1 MSFSKPVS
9 HGDRTILVCLALS
22 VPGDP
27 PGSSQGHSSIS
38 LNQDDLTSTYLRW
51 RGSLMCSLSSPT
63 ELSATAYRATR
74 STLGVVRRQ
83 LFAFVVTYDSLLTH
97 GILLLGCV
105 ALYRLTVKL
114 GGRAAG
120 RGQSVTLLVALIGQ
134 YRRRIVE
141 RFVLRTATCRTRPSP
156 SRISAVRGGDS

>member
-9 HGDRTILVCLALS
+9 HGDRAIPVRPALS
-22 VPGDP
+22 PLGLLP
-27 PGSSQGHSSIS
+27 RLACGHLSIS
-38 LNQDDLTSTYLRW
+38 LIRGDLTSRCRSWSGPLTH
-51 RGSLMCSLSSPT
+51 SVLSHIA
-63 ELSATAYRATR
+63 LCGAACRAAS
-74 STLGVVRRQ
+74 STLCVVRHQ
-83 LFAFVVTYDSLLTH
+83 LFAFAANYHSLLSH

-114 GGRAAG
+114 DDRTAG

-134 YRRRIVE
+134 YRCRIVE
-141 RFVLRTATCRTRPSP
+141 RFVLRTATWRTRPSP

>member
-9 HGDRTILVCLALS
+9 HGDRAISGCPALS
-22 VPGDP
+22 PLGLLP
-27 PGSSQGHSSIS
+27 RLARGHLSIS
-38 LNQDDLTSTYLRW
+38 LIRGDLTSRGLQW
-51 RGSLMCSLSSPT
+51 RGPVTRSLLSRI
-63 ELSATAYRATR
+63 ELSATACRTAR
-74 STLGVVRRQ
+74 STLGVVRHQ
-83 LFAFVVTYDSLLTH
+83 LLAFAATYHSLLTH

-114 GGRAAG
+114 GDRAAG

-141 RFVLRTATCRTRPSP
+141 RFVLRTATCHTRPSP